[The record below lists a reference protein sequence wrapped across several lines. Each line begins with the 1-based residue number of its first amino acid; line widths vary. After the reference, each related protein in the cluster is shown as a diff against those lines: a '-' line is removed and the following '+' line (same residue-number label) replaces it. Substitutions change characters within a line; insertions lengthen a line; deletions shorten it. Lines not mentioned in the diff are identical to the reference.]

1 MSGFAVTAYG
11 LPHAMGFLK
20 TKAGESPAEPVTVFD
35 LMDWASLR
43 GLSGV
48 DIPLPAE
55 LSAEAIREALESRN
69 LKLVVECMALL
80 SQTKDENLEAIRKA
94 HAAGARVVRFCLSGV
109 LEGRRGQIPGGWLAH
124 REALAARMREI
135 LPFAEEL
142 GVSLAFENHQDAD
155 ISDFLYLYEKS
166 GESNAFGVCLDTGNP
181 LAVGEDPIETAKTL
195 APLIRHV
202 HLKDYRVHF
211 APEGYR
217 LVRCVAGAGV
227 INFLEILKIVRSN
240 GFADLL
246 PGIEIAAQATRTI
259 PVLDSAWWAELPPR
273 DARTLLGPLGIL
285 WKQGIAENIP
295 YASAWERGED
305 SKTVIAEEWDVLEK
319 SMIYFRER

>member
-1 MSGFAVTAYG
+1 MSYAVTAYG

-20 TKAGESPAEPVTVFD
+20 TKAGDSPAKPVTIFD

-55 LSAEAIREALESRN
+55 LSAEEVRAALESRN

-80 SQTKDENLEAIRKA
+80 SQSKEENLSAIRKA

-109 LEGRRGQIPGGWLAH
+109 LEGKRKALPGGWLAH
-124 REALAARMREI
+124 REALAIRMREI

-155 ISDFLYLYEKS
+155 TSDFLYLYEKS
-166 GESNAFGVCLDTGNP
+166 EKSLAFGVCLDAGNP
-181 LAVGEDPIETAKTL
+181 LAVGEDPVETAKTL

-202 HLKDYRVHF
+202 HLKDYTVHF

-227 INFLEILKIVRSN
+227 VDFPEILKIVRSN

-259 PVLDSAWWAELPPR
+259 PVLDASWWAELPPR

-305 SKTVIAEEWDVLEK
+305 SKAVIAEEWDVLEK
-319 SMIYFRER
+319 SVGYFQKQK